1 MFFMKAWLLDSIGSL
16 DHLRMG
22 DAPEPTAGA
31 GEVVLEVEFASLNP
45 ADRFLAEGQYP
56 ARPPLPHVL
65 GRDAVG
71 TVSAVGQGV
80 EGVWV
85 GDRRLILRTEVGVSR
100 WGTFAERVA
109 VPVVS
114 LVEPPAGWSAEQAA
128 AAPLVYLTAYQALT
142 TWGELPPGV
151 VLVTGA
157 SGGVG
162 VASVQLARALGHTVI
177 ALSRNPQ
184 KAARLEQLGA
194 HRVFDPNDPEWRRRL
209 TEALRGRRVDLA
221 VDNVGGPLFPAVLET
236 LGEHGRVSCV
246 GRLAGPVPQFNTAW
260 LFFRRLRIGGVAVG
274 AYTPAEA
281 REAWAGVLR
290 LLDVTGARPLIDSVW
305 EFGRLREAFDRLAP
319 GPMGKVLLRV
329 KG

>member
-1 MFFMKAWLLDSIGSL
+1 MNAWMLDSIGSL
-16 DHLRMG
+16 DHLRLG
-22 DAPEPTAGA
+22 NAPDPVPGP

-71 TVSAVGQGV
+71 RVVAVGQGV
-80 EGVWV
+80 EGVRV
-85 GDRRLILRTEVGVSR
+85 GDRRLVLRTEVGVTR

-109 VPVVS
+109 APVAS
-114 LVEPPAGWSAEQAA
+114 LVEPPAGWSAEQSA

-162 VASVQLARALGHTVI
+162 VASVQMARAMGHTVI
-177 ALSRNPQ
+177 ALSRDPQ
-184 KAARLEQLGA
+184 KAERLEQVGA

-221 VDNVGGPLFPAVLET
+221 VDNVGGPLFNAVLET

-246 GRLAGPVPQFNTAW
+246 GRLAGPVPEFNTGS

-290 LLDVTGARPLIDSVW
+290 LLDATGARPLIDSVW
-305 EFGRLREAFDRLAP
+305 EFGRLRDAFDRLAQ
-319 GPMGKVLLRV
+319 GPMGKVVLRV
-329 KG
+329 S

>member
-1 MFFMKAWLLDSIGSL
+1 
-16 DHLRMG
+16 
-22 DAPEPTAGA
+22 
-31 GEVVLEVEFASLNP
+31 
-45 ADRFLAEGQYP
+45 
-56 ARPPLPHVL
+56 
-65 GRDAVG
+65 
-71 TVSAVGQGV
+71 
-80 EGVWV
+80 
-85 GDRRLILRTEVGVSR
+85 
-100 WGTFAERVA
+100 
-109 VPVVS
+109 
-114 LVEPPAGWSAEQAA
+114 
-128 AAPLVYLTAYQALT
+128 
-142 TWGELPPGV
+142 
-151 VLVTGA
+151 
-157 SGGVG
+157 

-260 LFFRRLRIGGVAVG
+260 LFYRRLRIGGVAVG